1 MTRTGHG
8 SHRFIHKVGGTRR
21 DWTQLSGPLCNSWA
35 SRWRL
40 GDRPVASELERVLD
54 HLRAVEPLLR
64 KTADQEIRTD
74 KPLSHVVSE
83 VVRLS
88 SA

>member
-1 MTRTGHG
+1 M
-8 SHRFIHKVGGTRR
+8 
-21 DWTQLSGPLCNSWA
+21 
-35 SRWRL
+35 
-40 GDRPVASELERVLD
+40 ASELERVLD

-74 KPLSHVVSE
+74 KPFSHVVTE